1 MSVLRQIIASL
12 EHVRDARRA
21 HHNVDKGS
29 ENAYTALG
37 TILFWCRIAC
47 NKLLPDLEKKQNDE
61 KDLAYVRREIES
73 LYGTRGLRNKRQ
85 KSSANTLAFGKNEV
99 CRRLVVF
106 SSSFSSLTYLS
117 QVSAE
122 AVVFASSGSNF
133 IAYTPKVNVNAV
145 VSALIC
151 FYEIAFAL

>member
-1 MSVLRQIIASL
+1 MRIPW
-12 EHVRDARRA
+12 
-21 HHNVDKGS
+21 
-29 ENAYTALG
+29 
-37 TILFWCRIAC
+37 LFR
-47 NKLLPDLEKKQNDE
+47 
-61 KDLAYVRREIES
+61 
-73 LYGTRGLRNKRQ
+73 
-85 KSSANTLAFGKNEV
+85 KNEV

-122 AVVFASSGSNF
+122 AVVFAFSGSNF

-151 FYEIAFAL
+151 FYEIAVAL